1 MKLDVI
7 VAKEGNGA
15 NLVKQG
21 NGVLQLT
28 KASDYTNQTLIKE
41 GTILLTGAGSLGS
54 GAVTLGGNGDA
65 FLTYAV
71 DADQTVANVIG
82 GTGSITQKGPGKVTL
97 SGANTYAGTTNAE
110 AGTLAAGSATAFG
123 TSTVS
128 ISSGAT
134 LDIGNYAVN
143 NAVNVKA
150 GTADA
155 LSTGAIT
162 SNGGSIGSLTL
173 GSYSRLNVTGDMA
186 MAAGSSFTFDMTGL
200 TAGGNALVTLTG
212 GLTLTGTHN
221 VTLNNYDTLTDSGDY
236 SLLTVGSGT
245 LTLGSFN
252 IGDLI
257 NDAHPELTYT
267 LGLSA
272 DGKTL
277 QLKIESSANMLT
289 WNGTADAGTW
299 SAGDVSNWT
308 YGGSGS
314 APATTDGQPLLFDN
328 TAANKTV
335 TITGDVAPSSIVVS
349 NSGADNTYTFQGDG
363 HITGATTIL
372 TKRGT
377 APCKSAIRTPTVV
390 LRPWK
395 GALWTSTETERWER
409 VPSSSAA
416 ASCRPPGT

>member
-1 MKLDVI
+1 M
-7 VAKEGNGA
+7 
-15 NLVKQG
+15 
-21 NGVLQLT
+21 
-28 KASDYTNQTLIKE
+28 
-41 GTILLTGAGSLGS
+41 
-54 GAVTLGGNGDA
+54 
-65 FLTYAV
+65 
-71 DADQTVANVIG
+71 
-82 GTGSITQKGPGKVTL
+82 
-97 SGANTYAGTTNAE
+97 
-110 AGTLAAGSATAFG
+110 
-123 TSTVS
+123 
-128 ISSGAT
+128 
-134 LDIGNYAVN
+134 N

-335 TITGDVAPSSIVVS
+335 TITGDVAP
-349 NSGADNTYTFQGDG
+349 
-363 HITGATTIL
+363 
-372 TKRGT
+372 
-377 APCKSAIRTPTVV
+377 P
-390 LRPWK
+390 
-395 GALWTSTETERWER
+395 
-409 VPSSSAA
+409 PSSSATA
-416 ASCRPPGT
+416 ARTTPTPSRETGTSRAPRPS